1 MMNNTNRGV
10 NRTILL
16 IVGLLLTAGGAAVIL
31 ARTWPEAGNVW
42 SAAFTTSIE
51 TLQRLDADSSVPG
64 LAQATWL
71 GIGIDAV
78 LVVVIVVAVIVLT
91 CLGGGSGGAVLTSD
105 SGRDTRNTIVIEQ
118 GFASDALTQTLERHE
133 EILSARVRARRIRGN
148 DVMHVTVTPRKNTS
162 PAEVATTVGT
172 LIANLETLVGRELP
186 ALVSIKSGIRSR
198 LASDQSRVA

>member
-1 MMNNTNRGV
+1 MNNTNRGV
-10 NRTILL
+10 NRTVLL
-16 IVGLLLTAGGAAVIL
+16 IVGLLLTAGGAATIV
-31 ARTWPEAGNVW
+31 ARTWPEAGKAW

-71 GIGIDAV
+71 GIGIAAV
-78 LVVVIVVAVIVLT
+78 LIAIVVVAVVVLT
-91 CLGGGSGGAVLTSD
+91 RLGGGSGGGILTSD
-105 SGRDTRNTIVIEQ
+105 SGREMRNAIIIEQ
-118 GFASDALTQTLERHE
+118 GFASDALTQTLERRE
-133 EILSARVRARRIRGN
+133 EILSARVRARRVRGT

-162 PAEVATTVGT
+162 PAEVATTVGA
-172 LIANLETLVGRELP
+172 LIANLETLVGRDLP

>member
-71 GIGIDAV
+71 GIGIVAV

-105 SGRDTRNTIVIEQ
+105 TIVIEQ